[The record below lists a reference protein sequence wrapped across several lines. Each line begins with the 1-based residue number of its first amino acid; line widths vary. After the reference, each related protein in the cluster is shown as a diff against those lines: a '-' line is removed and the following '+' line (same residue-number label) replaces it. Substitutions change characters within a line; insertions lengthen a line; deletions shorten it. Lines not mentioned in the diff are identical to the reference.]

1 MNVRLFIDGMEAE
14 LSDNTEIAITR
25 QASTIF
31 NLDKRQLD
39 FSNRVVLPATVP
51 NISLM
56 GMLGVNGNGST
67 RPYKYAP
74 ARLEVNGITYA
85 DNLVAIVDQI
95 GDNGYEIRL
104 IGNPFDAFQQMK
116 AAQLRDVVDDFFNG
130 GVNNLIPESWIL
142 FQSVSPLAGYTFP
155 LIQQSR
161 PFPGFP
167 KTRLYIDLT
176 YPAFWTE
183 ALLGNILNK
192 YFTDVQSG
200 IDSDLISNDLTFA
213 ADTQTTAWKEW
224 ELVKV
229 EKTDD
234 VVFFFTPLLS
244 SIWFGYYFYAEID
257 NKNNLVDEVQS
268 GLDPDGFKFDD
279 DGLTVFKVPSY
290 RKYTLKISSQFDIGN
305 ISASQ
310 RYRLEVYS
318 KPRANALI
326 DPTSDTLVAA
336 SDWYTSNG
344 TYTIQ
349 NEIDIVLRANR
360 DLYFLYK
367 TENATTQVNLTI
379 RDFKFDLIPLEQA
392 FMYDATFNSKLLLP
406 DCTQFDYFIDQ
417 VKRFGLIF
425 QTKYDGSI
433 RIECFKDVFA
443 GRFGAVDW
451 SNKLVRVT
459 KTGYEMGAY
468 GKTSYLQYK
477 GDREGLLF
485 GNYNGWGFWT
495 ADNDRYEN
503 EKVVVESK
511 GKALTQAFEW
521 LQPPFE
527 NALRVGG
534 FDTPDSGVSQML
546 TAEKDLIYG
555 RLNQNDEFAQ
565 DYDLYVLNEGAFT
578 GDTGEVLRPQDF
590 ACNVSLAEMASFVG
604 EFYGNL
610 IDSIERP
617 VVREIE
623 VYLSEVDFYNLD
635 FFKLVYLEQF
645 QKFHYL
651 LSVENYIPGKVVK
664 ASLLE
669 VKGQLSVTKTCVY
682 SVEGIY
688 LTTGFTICFQ
698 DEYVWNLETG
708 SPTNMFVGNIDGF
721 SFIIPILEIGTY
733 NEDEITYTVTAQ
745 NIIDWANGANFGEN
759 IFVITEGNCLI
770 VLASF
775 ESGVLSYP
783 FISWGNNGSSVATE
797 DMYTITAWYG
807 VGNIIQLRPTE
818 EFPDQLSYS
827 YDSQDAPLPFTFQV
841 LINDTWTDVTDE
853 VINGTWTRTSTDS
866 ITQWR
871 IIDAEENVIDSGN
884 VTAVCNF

>member
-1 MNVRLFIDGMEAE
+1 MTVRLFIDGLEAE

-31 NLDKRQLD
+31 NLEKRQLD

-51 NISLM
+51 NVSLM
-56 GMLGVNGNGST
+56 EMLGVNGNGST
-67 RPYKYAP
+67 RPYKYAT
-74 ARLEVNGITYA
+74 ARLEVSGITYA

-95 GDNGYEIRL
+95 GDNGYEVRL

-116 AAQLRDVVDDFFNG
+116 GAQLRDVVDDFTNG

-142 FQSVSPLAGYTFP
+142 FQSVTALAGYTFP
-155 LIQQSR
+155 LIQLAR
-161 PFPGFP
+161 PFPAFS

-176 YPAFWTE
+176 YPAFYTVR
-183 ALLGNILNK
+183 LFVGIINK
-192 YFTDVQSG
+192 YFTDLITD
-200 IDSDLISNDLTFA
+200 IDSDLLSNDLTFA
-213 ADTQTTAWKEW
+213 ADTSTTAWKEW
-224 ELVKV
+224 ELVRV
-229 EKTDD
+229 NKTDD
-234 VVFFFTPLLS
+234 VVFFFTPVTVV
-244 SIWFGYYFYAEID
+244 WFGFYFDGEID
-257 NKNNLVDEVQS
+257 NKNNLVDEVQT
-268 GLDPDGFKFDD
+268 GLDPDAFKFEDN
-279 DGLTVFKVPSY
+279 GLTVFKVPSY
-290 RKYTLKISSQFDIGN
+290 RKYTLKLSSQFTIAN
-305 ISASQ
+305 LNPTQ
-310 RYRLEVYS
+310 KYRLEIYT
-318 KPRANALI
+318 KPRANASINPL
-326 DPTSDTLVAA
+326 SDTLVAA
-336 SDWYTSNG
+336 SDWYTSAG

-349 NEIDIVLRANR
+349 NEIDIVLRANN
-360 DLYFLYK
+360 DLYFLYY
-367 TENATTQVNLTI
+367 TENNTTLVNLTI

-392 FMYDATFNSKLLLP
+392 FMYDATFNPKLLLP

-443 GRFGAVDW
+443 GKFGAVDW

-485 GNYNGWGFWT
+485 DNYNGWGFWT
-495 ADNDRYEN
+495 SDNDRYEN

-511 GKALTQAFEW
+511 GKAVTQALEW

-546 TAEKDLIYG
+546 KAEKDLIYG
-555 RLNQNDEFAQ
+555 RLNQNDEFAE
-565 DYDLYVLNEGAFT
+565 DYELYVINEGAFS

-590 ACNVSLAEMASFVG
+590 AANVSLAEMASFVG

-669 VKGQLSVTKTCVY
+669 VKGEASVSKTCVY
-682 SVEGIY
+682 SVEGLFY
-688 LTTGFTICFQ
+688 SNCFQ
-698 DEYVWNLETG
+698 FEFPSDLEFENESPYFGFDTLQLFETSSPNTAIFRVTNLTLGSFPSLEDLLDAFEASFNDGGGRYSYTRDGNSFDVCYTSTERMLNIEIFGNHNKGDEPFTLFSSTVQDIIIITG
-708 SPTNMFVGNIDGF
+708 QVLDIEFEVGK
-721 SFIIPILEIGTY
+721 
-733 NEDEITYTVTAQ
+733 TYTFEVLL
-745 NIIDWANGANFGEN
+745 NGE
-759 IFVITEGNCLI
+759 
-770 VLASF
+770 
-775 ESGVLSYP
+775 
-783 FISWGNNGSSVATE
+783 W
-797 DMYTITAWYG
+797 TIKTLTDGAWTSE
-807 VGNIIQLRPTE
+807 PT
-818 EFPDQLSYS
+818 
-827 YDSQDAPLPFTFQV
+827 
-841 LINDTWTDVTDE
+841 TDV
-853 VINGTWTRTSTDS
+853 

-871 IIDAEENVIDSGN
+871 VKDAIGNIVDSGN